1 MQLKLHNSNELG
13 EYKNALRTKE
23 SELEELKHKHFVVT
37 QERINELVREKSDLR
52 DTFEESIR
60 KLRTA
65 HDQDVVEK
73 KELISNQKN
82 VTYDMLEDIRRLRVE
97 CDQRVNEL

>member
-1 MQLKLHNSNELG
+1 MSLKLHNSNEIS
-13 EYKNALRTKE
+13 EHKNSLRLKE

-37 QERINELVREKSDLR
+37 QERINELVKEKSDLR

-60 KLRTA
+60 KLRNA

-73 KELISNQKN
+73 KDAINQQKN
-82 VTYDMLEDIRRLRVE
+82 QT
-97 CDQRVNEL
+97 

>member
-1 MQLKLHNSNELG
+1 MNLKLHNSNESSDM
-13 EYKNALRTKE
+13 KQSLRHKE
-23 SELEELKHKHFVVT
+23 AELEELKHKHFVVT

-60 KLRTA
+60 KLKNA

-73 KELISNQKN
+73 KEKINIQKN
-82 VTYDMLEDIRRLRVE
+82 TT
-97 CDQRVNEL
+97 